1 MELNLGDKKVV
12 GAEHPFLVGFV
23 VESPFLGE
31 YKAVGLEILDSGD

>member
-31 YKAVGLEILDSGD
+31 YKAVGLEILGSGD